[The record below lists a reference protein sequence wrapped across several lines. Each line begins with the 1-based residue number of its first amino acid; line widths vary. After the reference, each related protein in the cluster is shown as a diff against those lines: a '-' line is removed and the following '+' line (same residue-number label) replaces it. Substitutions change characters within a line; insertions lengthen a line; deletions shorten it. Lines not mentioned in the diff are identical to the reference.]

1 MTSRV
6 YKYEVGLGGSIEVPT
21 GADILNAGVQG
32 YGVVIW
38 ARVEDNVLD
47 TDTLD
52 VLVVGT
58 GHAFSTKGYNYLNT
72 VFMDDLVFHV
82 YVESLNA

>member
-1 MTSRV
+1 MTSRG
-6 YKYEVGLGGSIEVPT
+6 YKYEGGHGGRIEVPT
-21 GADILNAGVQG
+21 RAGILNAGVRG
-32 YGVVIW
+32 YGVDSW